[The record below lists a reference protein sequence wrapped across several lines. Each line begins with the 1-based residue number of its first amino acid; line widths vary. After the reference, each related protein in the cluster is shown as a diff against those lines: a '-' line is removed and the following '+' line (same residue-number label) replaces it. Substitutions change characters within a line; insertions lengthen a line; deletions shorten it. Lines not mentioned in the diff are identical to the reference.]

1 MVTLDTIH
9 QKKIKTIK
17 EENSELESYKR
28 KLRILEENKKKLQ
41 SNSLCNSSGE
51 IMKLSQEIDELKE
64 KLSTI
69 SSNSNLKKY
78 YLNAGDILFKYYEGI
93 ENVNKKDKIN
103 NKKSQVTK
111 GTILEYLDIDKNIK
125 KEDDNEILDS
135 NKEKSDSDLLFE
147 ESYSREDLQQQYLN
161 IVNIDDNINVKVK
174 KKVIKLKLSPNVC
187 EHCQQ
192 ELSHIHNEGIVECPN
207 CGILTNII
215 NDTDRSSYKD
225 PPKESCYYS
234 YRRSNHFNEWLNQFQ
249 GKETTQIPRQ
259 VLVQVVNEIKKERIK
274 DLNELSPQKVRAIL
288 KKLKLNKYYEHIPYV
303 INQLNGKPP
312 PYMSRKTEEI
322 LRLMFQKI
330 QGPFLKFCPKNRK
343 NFLSYSYVL
352 HKFVELLGLDHL
364 TPLFPLLKS
373 REKLHSQ
380 DVIWKKICEE
390 IGWEFNKSI

>member
-17 EENSELESYKR
+17 EEKLELESYKER
-28 KLRILEENKKKLQ
+28 LIILKEKKKKLQ
-41 SNSLCNSSGE
+41 NNELCNSSGE
-51 IMKLSQEIDELKE
+51 IMKISQEIEELE
-64 KLSTI
+64 KKLNII
-69 SSNSNLKKY
+69 SSNSNLKDY

-93 ENVNKKDKIN
+93 ENVNKKDILHN
-103 NKKSQVTK
+103 KSQTK
-111 GTILEYLDIDKNIK
+111 GTILEYLEDD
-125 KEDDNEILDS
+125 KED
-135 NKEKSDSDLLFE
+135 KETDFNISESINKSDSELLLE

-161 IVNIDDNINVKVK
+161 IVNIDRDINIKNK
-174 KKVIKLKLSPNVC
+174 KKIIKLKLSPNIC
-187 EHCQQ
+187 ENCNK
-192 ELSHIHNEGIVECPN
+192 ELSHIHNEGVVECSN
-207 CGILTNII
+207 CGVLMNII

-259 VLVQVVNEIKKERIK
+259 VLVQVVNEIKKERIQ
-274 DLNELSPQKVRAIL
+274 DLNELSSQKVRAIL

-330 QGPFLKFCPKNRK
+330 QGPFLKYCPKNRK

-380 DVIWKKICEE
+380 DVIWKKICED
-390 IGWEFNKSI
+390 IGWQFNKSI

>member
-17 EENSELESYKR
+17 EEKLELESYKER
-28 KLRILEENKKKLQ
+28 LIILKEKKKKLQ
-41 SNSLCNSSGE
+41 NNELCNSSGE
-51 IMKLSQEIDELKE
+51 IMKISQEIEELE
-64 KLSTI
+64 KKLNII
-69 SSNSNLKKY
+69 SSNSNLKDY

-93 ENVNKKDKIN
+93 ENVNKKDILHN
-103 NKKSQVTK
+103 KSQTK
-111 GTILEYLDIDKNIK
+111 GTILEYLEDD
-125 KEDDNEILDS
+125 KED
-135 NKEKSDSDLLFE
+135 KETNFNISESINKSDSELLLE

-161 IVNIDDNINVKVK
+161 IVNIDRDINIKNK
-174 KKVIKLKLSPNVC
+174 KKIIKLKLSPNIC
-187 EHCQQ
+187 ENCNK
-192 ELSHIHNEGIVECPN
+192 ELSHIHNEGVVECSN
-207 CGILTNII
+207 CGVLMNII

-259 VLVQVVNEIKKERIK
+259 VLVQVVNEIKKERIQ
-274 DLNELSPQKVRAIL
+274 DLNELSSQKVRAIL

-330 QGPFLKFCPKNRK
+330 QGPFLKYCPKNRK

-380 DVIWKKICEE
+380 DVIWKKICED
-390 IGWEFNKSI
+390 IGWQFNKSI

>member
-1 MVTLDTIH
+1 MGMVTLDTIH

-249 GKETTQIPRQ
+249 GKETTQIPR
-259 VLVQVVNEIKKERIK
+259 
-274 DLNELSPQKVRAIL
+274 
-288 KKLKLNKYYEHIPYV
+288 
-303 INQLNGKPP
+303 
-312 PYMSRKTEEI
+312 
-322 LRLMFQKI
+322 
-330 QGPFLKFCPKNRK
+330 
-343 NFLSYSYVL
+343 
-352 HKFVELLGLDHL
+352 
-364 TPLFPLLKS
+364 
-373 REKLHSQ
+373 
-380 DVIWKKICEE
+380 
-390 IGWEFNKSI
+390 